1 MNNETLKKI
10 LGACCIAAGIYLL
23 TSKKKTVETVET
35 VTTNKGENLV
45 KDLICLAVKNV

>member
-1 MNNETLKKI
+1 MNSSTLKKI

-23 TSKKKTVETVET
+23 TSKKTEEPTET
-35 VTTNKGENLV
+35 VTVNKGESLV